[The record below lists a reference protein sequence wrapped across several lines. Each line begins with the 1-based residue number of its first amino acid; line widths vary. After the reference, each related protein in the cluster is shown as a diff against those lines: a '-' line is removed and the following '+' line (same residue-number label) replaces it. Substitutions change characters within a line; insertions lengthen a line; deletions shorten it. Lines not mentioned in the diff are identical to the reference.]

1 MFCEKCGNQLP
12 DTADFCPKCGN
23 EFDSQVNII
32 NNVRNNNE
40 VLLEVRPTFKF
51 SYIVLPKL
59 LKELIVFIPF
69 IIMAIYFISI
79 ISKMT
84 SRVDNGSS
92 MSLSEFMPIILI
104 FLGIPLLRILFVL
117 GKAFFDKKQYENYV
131 YTFYNDRVVFR
142 DSFLN
147 VSEKELKYKNIR
159 EVTKRQSFIQR
170 YFNIGNIALFS
181 NAETGFVGGV
191 FMINIENID
200 EVYDKVKEITN
211 V

>member
-79 ISKMT
+79 ISKTT

-117 GKAFFDKKQYENYV
+117 GKAFF
-131 YTFYNDRVVFR
+131 
-142 DSFLN
+142 
-147 VSEKELKYKNIR
+147 
-159 EVTKRQSFIQR
+159 
-170 YFNIGNIALFS
+170 
-181 NAETGFVGGV
+181 
-191 FMINIENID
+191 
-200 EVYDKVKEITN
+200 
-211 V
+211 